1 MHFLAR
7 IKKLLHFLKRL
18 FLRIKAYCQRRLS
31 TSNFFEIYLNYCQT
45 NVSQGH
51 FLSIQKHLVNFWG
64 TVGHRPDLLEIST
77 TDIENF
83 KSHFLKVATAKT
95 VNKAL
100 KYVKAMFNRAIDWSY
115 LTNNPAQVIKLIK
128 VPKSDLP
135 YCLTLKEIKQL
146 LQKCPSWFHPII
158 YTFLTTGMRRSEL
171 IHLRWCDLDMHNR
184 LIHIRNQEA
193 FHTKSYLPR
202 TVGMKQTLYEILQN
216 IQSNGNGKH
225 QKSNS
230 EFDGKYVFL
239 SPDETPYSGS
249 ILQKIWMKV
258 RQELG
263 INYRLHDFR
272 HTFCS
277 YLILRGVDLK
287 TVQVLM
293 GHSDVRTTM
302 QIYAHVQTAHLQRA
316 VEKLP
321 Y

>member
-1 MHFLAR
+1 MLFFTR

-18 FLRIKAYCQRRLS
+18 FLYIKAYCQRRLS
-31 TSNFFEIYLNYCQT
+31 TSNFFEIYLNYCRT
-45 NVSQGH
+45 NVSHNH

-64 TVGHRPDLLEIST
+64 IVGHRPDLLEIST

-83 KSHFLKVATAKT
+83 KSHFLKTATPKT
-95 VNKAL
+95 LNKAV

-115 LTNNPAQVIKLIK
+115 LTTNPAQPVKLIR
-128 VPKSDLP
+128 VSKSGTP
-135 YCLTLKEIKQL
+135 YCLPLKEIKQL
-146 LQKCPSWFHPII
+146 LLNCPSWFYPVV
-158 YTFLTTGMRRSEL
+158 YTFLVTGMRRGEL
-171 IHLRWCDLDMHNR
+171 IHLRWCDIDLHNR
-184 LIHIRNQEA
+184 LVHIRNQEA

-202 TVGMKQTLYEILQN
+202 TVGMKQALYEILCDMYPSGDRN
-216 IQSNGNGKH
+216 H
-225 QKSNS
+225 HKSNS
-230 EFDGKYVFL
+230 EFDNKSVFL
-239 SPDETPYSGS
+239 SPDGIPYSGS
-249 ILQKIWMKV
+249 ILQKIWTKIK
-258 RQELG
+258 QKLG

-302 QIYAHVQTAHLQRA
+302 QIYAHVQTTHLQRA